1 MYFQGQRAF
10 LYLFV
15 SIVSICF
22 IGIMIY
28 FYFNFEREHF
38 QVDYDGTTTFLLT
51 ESPYRVE
58 NIFLIGDKR
67 DINDGRTL
75 NFLRSIFPFSSV
87 KKSILKKN
95 MVQSIGYLPECA
107 VSAKTKKEN
116 LFVSLVGYQTLT
128 LIIPRDSP
136 LKEDVS
142 NDVWKGKRICSFRN
156 SSASQTL
163 KTIVFRLG
171 LSVNI
176 IEVNTYGDMYEVWKK
191 EEVDGIFLL
200 CSHPNLFVEKFS
212 FQFEVRIFNFLK
224 YFMSDSYRK
233 NLITF
238 YFPSIF
244 RSTIQLYTYRT
255 YMIGKT
261 IPSCSFY
268 MVLYASPK
276 VSDEFIFALI
286 DTLHKNFFYMTTHL
300 PGWTFFSESTMQICP
315 VDMEFHRGA
324 KRYYTEKSA
333 ITEQPKNLSQYK
345 TSFYNLNDSTSD
357 REKVLSLVA
366 RGNLV

>member
-1 MYFQGQRAF
+1 MSFHEEHELFIFLVLISLCILSCIFFPRLYSYAQRENFQ
-10 LYLFV
+10 
-15 SIVSICF
+15 I
-22 IGIMIY
+22 
-28 FYFNFEREHF
+28 
-38 QVDYDGTTTFLLT
+38 DYDGTTTFLLT

-67 DINDGRTL
+67 DINDSRTL
-75 NFLRSIFPFSSV
+75 NFFRSIFPFAPEKYLTKG
-87 KKSILKKN
+87 KKSNSL
-95 MVQSIGYLPECA
+95 GYFPECA
-107 VSAKTKKEN
+107 VSSKTKKEN

-142 NDVWKGKRICSFRN
+142 NDVWKGKRICTFRR

-163 KTIVFRLG
+163 KTIIFRLG
-171 LSVNI
+171 LNVTI
-176 IEVNTYGDMYEVWKK
+176 TEVDSYGDMYNVWKK

-212 FQFEVRIFNFLK
+212 FQFEVRIFNFYK
-224 YFMSDSYRK
+224 YFTSDPYRK

-238 YFPSIF
+238 YFPSMF
-244 RSTIQLYTYRT
+244 RSTIRMYTYRI

-276 VSDEFIFALI
+276 VSDEFVFSFIN
-286 DTLHKNFFYMTTHL
+286 TLHKNFFYMSTNL
-300 PGWTFFSESTMQICP
+300 PTLSFFSESTMQICP
-315 VDMEFHRGA
+315 VDMEFHSGA
-324 KRYYTEKSA
+324 KKYYTEKA
-333 ITEQPKNLSQYK
+333 VITEYPMNLSQYK
-345 TSFYNLNDSTSD
+345 TSFYNVHDSTSD